1 MKLFLVR
8 RKILA
13 ALACVLATAAMFYVV
28 NHPAVVGV
36 SATTRQ
42 LPFYCV
48 QRNQKMVTIS
58 CDAAWGD
65 LR

>member
-13 ALACVLATAAMFYVV
+13 ALACVLAAAAMFYVV

-42 LPFYCV
+42 LPIYCV
-48 QRNQKMVTIS
+48 
-58 CDAAWGD
+58 
-65 LR
+65 